1 MLHKYKKMEDK
12 QTIIDRWEKVGF
24 LKGFE
29 GEKKETLAYFYN
41 NLANA
46 LIRQEEKRN
55 KRSFKII
62 KQLCF
67 VVARR
72 LLEKPEIYVIIA
84 NDNLKKLS
92 EHLLRTMI
100 VSFDSWYVEQE
111 DGTDKDLAY
120 CNNFSNQ
127 FAEDYRLL
135 TFMLEDEE

>member
-1 MLHKYKKMEDK
+1 M
-12 QTIIDRWEKVGF
+12 
-24 LKGFE
+24 
-29 GEKKETLAYFYN
+29 
-41 NLANA
+41 
-46 LIRQEEKRN
+46 
-55 KRSFKII
+55 
-62 KQLCF
+62 
-67 VVARR
+67 VARR
-72 LLEKPEIYVIIA
+72 LVEKPEIYVIIA